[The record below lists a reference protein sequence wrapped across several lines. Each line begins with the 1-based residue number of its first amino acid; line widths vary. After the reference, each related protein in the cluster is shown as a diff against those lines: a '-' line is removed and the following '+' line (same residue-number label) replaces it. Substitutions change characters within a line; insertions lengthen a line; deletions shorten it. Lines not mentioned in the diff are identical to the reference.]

1 MFLGAGLLPPTLAS
15 ITKEN
20 STVQSLPD
28 AQKLV
33 EQGRKFYE
41 VEQYAQAAAIWQQA
55 VAAFKAV
62 AMNPDK
68 P

>member
-1 MFLGAGLLPPTLAS
+1 LLPPTLAS

-28 AQKLV
+28 AQKWV